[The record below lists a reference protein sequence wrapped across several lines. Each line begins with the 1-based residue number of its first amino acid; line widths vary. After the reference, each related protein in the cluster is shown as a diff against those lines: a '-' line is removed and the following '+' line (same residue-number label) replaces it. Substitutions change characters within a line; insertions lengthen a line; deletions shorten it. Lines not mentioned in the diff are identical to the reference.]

1 MALKLTAH
9 AQRAALGVVGFGVQ
23 KSAAPGRGFS
33 LSARGRGAAC
43 QLPTPTPSRL
53 LSEKQ
58 RTCAGFSCLWGGGA
72 ALKLAGCVRRATL
85 VVVGLG
91 PIEECC
97 TGGRLHSLACSCDAT
112 FQLPPPTQRRLPRVQ
127 QAHTRRR
134 SLSLGCRRSTQACCA
149 RATPRWLRSA

>member
-85 VVVGLG
+85 VVVRLALG
-91 PIEECC
+91 RIRQCC
-97 TGGRLHSLACSCDAT
+97 PG
-112 FQLPPPTQRRLPRVQ
+112 RRLLSFG
-127 QAHTRRR
+127 TRPWCDV
-134 SLSLGCRRSTQACCA
+134 SATASNAKAST
-149 RATPRWLRSA
+149 